1 MRGGKRKGA
10 GRPCSD
16 NKRIKTSV
24 TIEPELIE
32 WAREQK
38 TSMANL
44 VNAGL
49 KLLKAGKLDKY
60 Q

>member
-32 WAREQK
+32 WARAQN

-49 KLLKAGKLDKY
+49 KLLKANI
-60 Q
+60 